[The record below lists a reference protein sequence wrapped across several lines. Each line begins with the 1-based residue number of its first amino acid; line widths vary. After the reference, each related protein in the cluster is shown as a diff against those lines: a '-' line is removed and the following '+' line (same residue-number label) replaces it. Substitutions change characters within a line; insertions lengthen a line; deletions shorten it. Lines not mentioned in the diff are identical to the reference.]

1 MKSTFIQGL
10 TGSMITLL
18 AAVALML
25 AIQGYK
31 ALVPAQVE
39 HNTSSITQADYDQAL
54 AKWTGK
60 NVGTY
65 EMTIVDPR
73 QELRLRVDTTT
84 DKLYML
90 SHKVNGISESV
101 DGLKVALT
109 GVAAR
114 TFQAYTVDSI
124 FEAIRTD
131 MAATTLGAGAP
142 TGNDTT
148 RFVDLNVQFDPTG
161 GYPVHVVEHLRTTLN
176 TKEITWRTT
185 GKDVQIK
192 DFTIIQ

>member
-1 MKSTFIQGL
+1 MRSTFLQGL
-10 TGSMITLL
+10 TGSVIALL

-25 AIQGYK
+25 ALQGYK
-31 ALVPAQVE
+31 AIVPAQVE
-39 HNTSSITQADYDQAL
+39 HNTSNITQADYDQAL

-60 NVGTY
+60 NIGTY

-73 QELRLRVDTTT
+73 QELRLRVDTTN

-90 SHKVNGISESV
+90 SHTVNGISESV

-124 FEAIRTD
+124 FEAIRSD
-131 MAATTLGAGAP
+131 MASTALGAAAS

-148 RFVDLNVQFDPTG
+148 RFVDLNVQFEPAA
-161 GYPVHVVEHLRTTLN
+161 GYPVHVVEHSRTTVN

-185 GKDVQIK
+185 SKDVQIK

>member
-1 MKSTFIQGL
+1 MKSSFLQGL
-10 TGSMITLL
+10 MGSAIALL
-18 AAVALML
+18 AAVVLL
-25 AIQGYK
+25 VAIQGYK

-39 HNTSSITQADYDQAL
+39 HNTSNITQADYDQAL
-54 AKWTGK
+54 AKWQGK

-65 EMTIVDPR
+65 EMTVVDPR

-84 DKLYML
+84 DKLYIL
-90 SHKVNGISESV
+90 SHTVNGISESV

-124 FEAIRTD
+124 FESIRED
-131 MAATTLGAGAP
+131 MAATALGAGAP
-142 TGNDTT
+142 AGSGTT
-148 RFVDLNVQFDPTG
+148 RFVDLNVQFDPAT
-161 GYPVHVVEHLRTTLN
+161 GYPVHAVEHLRTTLD

-185 GKDVQIK
+185 GTDMQIK
-192 DFTIIQ
+192 DFTIVQ

>member
-1 MKSTFIQGL
+1 MKSTFLQGL
-10 TGSMITLL
+10 MGSMIALL

-31 ALVPAQVE
+31 AIVPAQVE
-39 HNTSSITQADYDQAL
+39 HNTSNITQTDFDQSL
-54 AKWTGK
+54 AKWTAK
-60 NVGTY
+60 DVGTY

-84 DKLYML
+84 NKLYML
-90 SHKVNGISESV
+90 SHTVNGISESV

-109 GVAAR
+109 GVAAK
-114 TFQAYTVDSI
+114 TFQAYTVDSM
-124 FEAIRTD
+124 FEAIRSD
-131 MAATTLGAGAP
+131 MAATTQGATAP
-142 TGNDTT
+142 TGDDAT
-148 RFVDLNVQFDPTG
+148 RFVDLLVQFDPDA
-161 GYPVHVVEHLRTTLN
+161 GYPVHVIEHSRTTLN

-185 GKDVQIK
+185 SKDVQIK

>member
-1 MKSTFIQGL
+1 MKRSFLQGL
-10 TGSMITLL
+10 TGSVIALL

-25 AIQGYK
+25 AIQAYK
-31 ALVPAQVE
+31 ALVPTQIE
-39 HNTSSITQADYDQAL
+39 HNTSNVTQADYDRSL
-54 AKWTGK
+54 AQWTGK

-73 QELRLRVDTTT
+73 QELRLRVDTTK

-90 SHKVNGISESV
+90 SHTVNGISESV

-109 GVAAR
+109 GVTAR

-124 FEAIRTD
+124 FESIRAD
-131 MAATTLGAGAP
+131 MAATALGSGAP
-142 TGNDTT
+142 AGTDTT
-148 RFVDLNVQFDPTG
+148 RFVDLTVQFDPSA
-161 GYPVHVVEHLRTTLN
+161 GYPVHVVEHARITLN

-185 GKDVQIK
+185 TKDVQIK